1 MEWSKIK
8 NIMLFMLVIT
18 NLLLLFFVVVPSA
31 QQKKLEDEGIQ
42 SAIALLAQRGITV
55 DAQVIPDEIDIHAQ
69 TVTPDRSL
77 ETTLAENL
85 LGDDAVIQDL
95 GGDVYHYSNGS
106 SVIRFHSGGE
116 FTAQFES
123 SLFPLGETSS
133 ETHGQ
138 TIVSLLQLDASL
150 TAVSRT
156 DDSLSLIYNQLWDG
170 VPLLDYG
177 FTLHYEENSLIQ
189 ISSAKRLA
197 GDAVVIDTTDLPV
210 STALMQFLTGIH
222 QLGDIC
228 RTITSISSAYSST
241 TSLSGTVQLN
251 PLWCIET
258 DTGAYQLD
266 LVTGTLTRS

>member
-18 NLLLLFFVVVPSA
+18 NLLLLVFVVVPSA
-31 QQKKLEDEGIQ
+31 QQRKLEDDGLQ

-55 DAQVIPDEIDIHAQ
+55 DAQIIPDEIDIRTQ

-77 ETTLAENL
+77 ETDLAENL
-85 LGDDAVIQDL
+85 LGLDAVMQDL
-95 GGDVYHYSNGS
+95 GGEVYHYSNGS
-106 SVIRFHSGGE
+106 GVIRFHSGGE

-123 SLFPLGETSS
+123 TLFPLGDATSES
-133 ETHGQ
+133 HGQ
-138 TIVSLLQLDASL
+138 EIVSLLQLDASL
-150 TAVSRT
+150 TAISRS
-156 DDSLSLIYNQLWDG
+156 DDSLSLIYTQLWDD

-177 FTLHYEENSLIQ
+177 FTLHYQENSLIQ

-197 GDAVVIDTTDLPV
+197 GTALVTDTTDLPV

-228 RTITSISSAYSST
+228 RTITSISSAYGST

-266 LVTGTLTRS
+266 LVTGVLTRA